1 MALTFPLLH
10 MQLLL
15 REAAPHLGDA
25 VVARFL
31 LGGLSPPFSRTP
43 ALRART

>member
-1 MALTFPLLH
+1 VALTFPLLH
-10 MQLLL
+10 MQLLQ

-25 VVARFL
+25 VMARFL
-31 LGGLSPPFSRTP
+31 LGALFSLTP